1 MKKIAILMAAGATV
15 LVSVAPVQAATQSA
29 ADPVRALQA
38 KLKPGRGVYFVE
50 KVSWSDGTDAR
61 EYGGNKGV
69 FQFGRKGL
77 SGYDITMEGGQE
89 PERVIGIGRTVYRSG
104 GVLSIVLKDKKK
116 PWYKT
121 TTGGGYPG
129 GAAQIINAAEPKT
142 LAALLRKGKRDKNSV
157 TGTITV
163 GDLKKVSPW
172 VARIRNQDNGVKV
185 GYTLWLTSGGL
196 VSRLRSTWTT
206 TENSETDAV
215 TVDSRYTK
223 WGSKVSIKAPAPSK
237 VTTKLF

>member
-1 MKKIAILMAAGATV
+1 MKKIAILMAAGATL
-15 LVSVAPVQAATQSA
+15 LVSAAPAQAA

-38 KLKPGRGVYFVE
+38 KLKPGHGVHFTE
-50 KVSWSDGTDAR
+50 KVSWSDGTDSG
-61 EYGGNKGV
+61 EYGSNKGV
-69 FQFGRKGL
+69 FQFGKKGL
-77 SGYDITMEGGQE
+77 AGYDITMEGGEE
-89 PERVIGIGRTVYRSG
+89 PERVIGIGKTVYRSG

-142 LAALLRKGKRDKNSV
+142 LAALLKKGKRDKNSV

-172 VARIRNQDNGVKV
+172 VARIRNQDNRIKV
-185 GYTLWLTSGGL
+185 GYTVWLTSGGL
-196 VSRLRSTWTT
+196 VSRLRSTFEV
-206 TENSETDAV
+206 TEDSQTDAV
-215 TVDSRYTK
+215 TVDSRYSR
-223 WGSKVSIKAPAPSK
+223 WGAKVSIKAPAPSK